1 VLRAQVPS
9 CIARTRASALCRY
22 VTCRDACA
30 PSPRRAAVEGGRLCS
45 QVAGTL
51 GGSREVDAHPTHLRE
66 VATILSDPILAQWSS
81 LSSPVAR
88 SEAAAQTAPGPKG
101 GSGSDSSWPLSSG
114 SALARYSSPLPPPG
128 IVTQAPCADRLSASL
143 SCQCTSPASAASRS
157 LASEA
162 RGRRGENGGGDAG
175 SGTCSTTPLGS
186 VSTCSRSVSPKMR
199 LDAAHRSRERSS
211 SYRDATDTP
220 YRDATD
226 RSIQSSAATSPLSV
240 GGRQGRMRL
249 DGAGAESGDALSGSR
264 PATSRGGT
272 GSPTSCPR
280 LSAAFPLSS
289 PPVTRPTGE
298 GNTGE
303 GHDGQDAQD
312 ARGDTQDSS
321 AERAVGGAEDKRR
334 RRMRV
339 WSASMRAW
347 SATRTTT
354 QHIHLIPQPDL
365 TPTRA
370 GADVFAAD
378 VFSSLSG
385 ARTTEKRKEARKE
398 PGAAAKTAR
407 RGGTEIP
414 AGRGS
419 SGGRGET
426 ESPNTSGTASTECEH
441 RAGHPFA
448 RIMEEGRK
456 SKQAAC
462 AERARRRI
470 WSADKT
476 PEISSS
482 AKTNVMASPAK
493 TRTISSPAITK
504 HMPASAQEKIQGMP
518 SSGSWSWGQSGSMS
532 ASTRVRSKV
541 RSKGSAEQAPISKGW
556 AQQAAALSTESTHTH
571 TQSTSASQRHHH
583 VRPCSHA
590 DSDWS
595 SEDGRGSADAFLAD
609 SNAVNSWHPSHVTS
623 WSHVPCALTRQ
634 AWSQSSAGPLHPRV
648 P

>member
-1 VLRAQVPS
+1 M
-9 CIARTRASALCRY
+9 
-22 VTCRDACA
+22 
-30 PSPRRAAVEGGRLCS
+30 CS
-45 QVAGTL
+45 QVAGAL

-66 VATILSDPILAQWSS
+66 VDAHPTTLLQYALPWSGTQGEQSASSHGDSSGTTLNAATTLLSDPILAQWYS
-81 LSSPVAR
+81 LSSPVACR
-88 SEAAAQTAPGPKG
+88 KG

-114 SALARYSSPLPPPG
+114 SALARCSAPLPPQG
-128 IVTQAPCADRLSASL
+128 SVTQAPCADRLSASL
-143 SCQCTSPASAASRS
+143 SCQCNSPASAASRS

-162 RGRRGENGGGDAG
+162 RGRRGETGGGGAG
-175 SGTCSTTPLGS
+175 SGTSSTTPLGS
-186 VSTCSRSVSPKMR
+186 VSTCSRSISPKMR

-211 SYRDATDTP
+211 SYRDATDTS

-226 RSIQSSAATSPLSV
+226 RSILSSAASSPLSV
-240 GGRQGRMRL
+240 GGRQGRMWL
-249 DGAGAESGDALSGSR
+249 DGAGAESGDAPSGSTD
-264 PATSRGGT
+264 ATSRGGT
-272 GSPTSCPR
+272 VSPTSRPR
-280 LSAAFPLSS
+280 LSAALPRSS
-289 PPVTRPTGE
+289 PLVPRPTGE
-298 GNTGE
+298 CNTSE
-303 GHDGQDAQD
+303 GRDGQDS
-312 ARGDTQDSS
+312 RGDTQDSS
-321 AERAVGGAEDKRR
+321 TERAVGGAEDKRR
-334 RRMRV
+334 PRMRV
-339 WSASMRAW
+339 WSA
-347 SATRTTT
+347 TT

-365 TPTRA
+365 TPTRT

-378 VFSSLSG
+378 VFSRLSG
-385 ARTTEKRKEARKE
+385 ARTTEKRKVTRKE

-426 ESPNTSGTASTECEH
+426 EAESPNTSGTASTECEH
-441 RAGHPFA
+441 KAGHTVA

-456 SKQAAC
+456 NKQAAC

-595 SEDGRGSADAFLAD
+595 SEDGRGSADACLAD
-609 SNAVNSWHPSHVTS
+609 SNAVHSWHPSQVTS

-634 AWSQSSAGPLHPRV
+634 SWSQTSAGPLHPRV